1 MKTTKTSLV
10 LLSLALLTIANTASA
25 RDQTIP
31 DPAAKPKGAI
41 VAGLKFGG
49 IASFN
54 GLDPFVNGAVKGGYI
69 LPALNRGIG
78 IYADIAYT
86 VPTATGESPDP
97 RVPGGKYSWTLTQKQ
112 LTITPMVVY
121 RITRFGRFVPYVG
134 LGPRIYIFESITEGK
149 AGGQTIL
156 ETKERSTKVGGA
168 IPLGVDFKIGPGA
181 ALAELLFEIGPLNHA
196 LTGDTTTAATSLSL
210 GYRLML

>member
-1 MKTTKTSLV
+1 MKTSIAFLAF
-10 LLSLALLTIANTASA
+10 ALLTVAQTASA
-25 RDQTIP
+25 RDQTTP
-31 DPAAKPKGAI
+31 EPTAKPKGAI

-54 GLDPFVNGAVKGGYI
+54 GLGPFVNGAAEAGYI
-69 LPALNRGIG
+69 LSALNRGIG

-86 VPTATGESPDP
+86 VPTATGESADS
-97 RVPGGKYSWTLTQKQ
+97 RVPGGKYTWTLTQKQ
-112 LTITPMVVY
+112 LTLTPMVVY
-121 RITRFGRFVPYVG
+121 RLTRFGRFVPYIG
-134 LGPRIYIFESITEGK
+134 IGPRIYMFESITEGK
-149 AGGQTIL
+149 AGDKVIL

-168 IPLGVDFKIGPGA
+168 IPLGVDIKLGPGA
-181 ALAELLFEIGPLNHA
+181 LLAELLFEIGPLNHE